1 MTGVLCRERKISRL
15 EHSLQESEKAMD
27 AIQTQMRA
35 ALTNL
40 QRENG
45 ELTQALTQ
53 ARAAVA
59 VGMPAQSIKYGPAS
73 PVDNAVMEE
82 LKAENQ
88 RLLAELQSVQATTM
102 TTPGDGSTFCS
113 SGRLFITD
121 LGHLDAGLTHLRSD
135 RSRGHRSADCGG

>member
-1 MTGVLCRERKISRL
+1 MIGVLCRERKISRL

-59 VGMPAQSIKYGPAS
+59 VGMPAQSIKSGPAS

-88 RLLAELQSVQATTM
+88 RLLAELQSVQATTA
-102 TTPGDGSTFCS
+102 GDGSTFCS
-113 SGRLFITD
+113 SGGLFITD
-121 LGHLDAGLTHLRSD
+121 LGHLDAGLTRMTHLRSN